1 MPATAGRVKMPAN
14 NRLSVSDSLKTSEIW
29 QRMGHDPYAPD
40 DQKKE
45 VEDQAAIN
53 EKAKGLFALARLT
66 GNSSSVTPGACRKC
80 GQLGHLAFQCRNLV
94 ALKQSGAEDKA
105 KKSAKPAERVASDD
119 EDEEEVDDVRSESG
133 SSSSSSSDSEEERR
147 RRKRKREKKK
157 KKKKHKKSRSK
168 EKHRSKKRRRRDD
181 SD

>member
-1 MPATAGRVKMPAN
+1 MPATVSRVRMPAD
-14 NRLSVSDSLKTSEIW
+14 NRLSVSDSLKTTPIW
-29 QRMGHDPYAPD
+29 QIIGHVPYEPE

-45 VEDQAAIN
+45 VEDEAAIS

-66 GNSSSVTPGACRKC
+66 GNSSSVTPGAF
-80 GQLGHLAFQCRNLV
+80 GHLAHQCRNLV

-105 KKSAKPAERVASDD
+105 KKSSSPAERVASDD

-168 EKHRSKKRRRRDD
+168 EKHRSKKRRCRDD
-181 SD
+181 SG